1 MANKREIRDWKPNM
15 AALPPGVGEKIMKQI
30 AETPPM
36 DMDTIN
42 READKVDA
50 RLKEAWGPYEGND

>member
-1 MANKREIRDWKPNM
+1 MANREKRYWKPNM

-36 DMDTIN
+36 DMDKIN
-42 READKVDA
+42 READKAHA
-50 RLKEAWGPYEGND
+50 RFLKSLESDG